1 MCLQKLYILLLL
13 SAGLAITLPVSLEAQ
28 LHCEQEIEEQYL
40 LGNFEAALE
49 VAQDCHWND
58 SVLILP
64 LLGTSAYKVNNY
76 KLAKNLLIRSIERGD
91 TSILAL
97 QTLARIYEDEWNFP
111 KAVKYATL
119 YLKLDSN
126 NASEWYRM
134 GMIALKA
141 ELALE
146 SISAFAKTLNLNPHH
161 FKARV
166 KLSDILLQQKQGQ
179 EALPLIQQGL
189 SLDSQN
195 VLLLLQAGRTAYYV
209 DSFSLAID
217 YYDKARDFIDLP
229 VKHSRFKGIAHYRL
243 NEFEEAITYLKAA
256 LVDTDKDYI
265 HYFIGMSH
273 LGLEEEEEA
282 AVHFELALEESY
294 SPRIP
299 LYCDYLAGLHE
310 GSDNW
315 KEAIELYREAYRISG
330 DPKYLIRLA
339 LAYERWYEDKRPAM
353 RYLEEYIN
361 TGDKDYREFAF
372 GRLNILKEYE
382 HMKKAYEETKAH

>member
-1 MCLQKLYILLLL
+1 MCLQRLYILLLVT
-13 SAGLAITLPVSLEAQ
+13 AGFIFQQSVPLKAQ
-28 LHCEQEIEEQYL
+28 LLCEQEIEEQYL

-49 VAQDCHWND
+49 AGRECPWND
-58 SVLILP
+58 SALMLP

-76 KLAKNLLIRSIERGD
+76 KLAKKLLTRSVDRGD
-91 TSILAL
+91 TSVLAF

-111 KAVKYATL
+111 KAIKYATL
-119 YLKLDSN
+119 YLKVDSA

-141 ELALE
+141 DLTLE
-146 SISAFAKTLNLNPHH
+146 SISAFSKTLKLNPYH

-166 KLSDILLQQKQGQ
+166 KLSDILLKENERQG
-179 EALPLIQQGL
+179 ALTLIQEGL

-195 VLLLLQAGRTAYYV
+195 VLLLLQSGRTAYYV

-217 YYDKARDFIDLP
+217 YYNKALDFIDLP
-229 VKHSRFKGIAHYRL
+229 VKHSRYKGIAHYRM

-315 KEAIELYREAYRISG
+315 KDAIELYKEAYRRSG
-330 DPKYLIRLA
+330 DPKFLIRLA
-339 LAYERWYEDKRPAM
+339 LAYERWYEDKRPAI
-353 RYLEEYIN
+353 RYFQDYID
-361 TGDKDYREFAF
+361 TGEKDYREFA
-372 GRLNILKEYE
+372 GKRLKVLKEYE
-382 HMKKAYEETKAH
+382 HMKNIYDETKAH